1 MAILKLGLIKMT
13 LVMTVFLNIH
23 AHSSSKQRATREKL
37 AFFFNLHKGL
47 KINFHTKHCLKKNTW
62 TPVVSLNH
70 NGSNTSLV
78 PRIDYKKASQ
88 VTGTSCYIYSVIT
101 RWSVEQQPGVLP
113 QAYCSARNKSQMVAD
128 ANKCTCLTSLCERAI
143 MGRFYYR
150 IALHKNSCE
159 NF

>member
-1 MAILKLGLIKMT
+1 MTILKLGLIKMT
-13 LVMTVFLNIH
+13 LVMAAFLNIRVQNNVQQQK
-23 AHSSSKQRATREKL
+23 SLLFS
-37 AFFFNLHKGL
+37 NLHIEL

-78 PRIDYKKASQ
+78 PRIEYKKASQ

-128 ANKCTCLTSLCERAI
+128 ANKCTCLTSLCVRAI

-159 NF
+159 NL